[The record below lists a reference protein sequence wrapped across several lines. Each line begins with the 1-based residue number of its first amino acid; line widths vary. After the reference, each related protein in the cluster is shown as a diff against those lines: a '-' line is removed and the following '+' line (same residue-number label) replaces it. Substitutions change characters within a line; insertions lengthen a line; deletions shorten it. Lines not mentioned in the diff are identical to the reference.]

1 MMQAAVVS
9 EVNDG
14 IAANQ
19 LATSVAAIQRFFVQ
33 ELCDVYIEFSK
44 PVLYGNRLEQGAG
57 FEQEQRARKRSAQ
70 ATLHRCLDYS
80 MRLLHPFTP
89 FVTEELWQ
97 RIREADPLSA
107 SSSEQDVETSILCSE
122 YPEESHMKAWIDA
135 DAEERMAVGFLLR
148 RFTWPSPARL
158 ICSCCSPACHR
169 RDSRNS
175 FAAPHCQGVGAKRS
189 SCGRQVRL
197 PRF

>member
-1 MMQAAVVS
+1 MS
-9 EVNDG
+9 EVNRG

-44 PVLYGNRLEQGAG
+44 PVLYGNRLEENVDVD
-57 FEQEQRARKRSAQ
+57 EQHARKRSAQ

-97 RIREADPLSA
+97 RIRDADPLAA
-107 SSSEQDVETSILCSE
+107 SSSEQGVETSILCSE
-122 YPEESHMKAWIDA
+122 FPEEVHMSSWVDPN
-135 DAEERMAVGFLLR
+135 AEERMAVSVCLL
-148 RFTWPSPARL
+148 
-158 ICSCCSPACHR
+158 
-169 RDSRNS
+169 S
-175 FAAPHCQGVGAKRS
+175 F
-189 SCGRQVRL
+189 
-197 PRF
+197 